1 MHCGKSTS
9 ASESEVQ
16 NPLEILSEANI
27 DAIVCVIGSSKH
39 ACRRRSSYSCRLFAH
54 ILNQRRLTV
63 LRLNEWLPATAEAR
77 DLAIG
82 EQKGAMDEKG
92 GWKGANLLDVPN
104 DLPTDVWGKL

>member
-1 MHCGKSTS
+1 
-9 ASESEVQ
+9 
-16 NPLEILSEANI
+16 
-27 DAIVCVIGSSKH
+27 
-39 ACRRRSSYSCRLFAH
+39 
-54 ILNQRRLTV
+54 V

-92 GWKGANLLDVPN
+92 CWKGANLLDVPN